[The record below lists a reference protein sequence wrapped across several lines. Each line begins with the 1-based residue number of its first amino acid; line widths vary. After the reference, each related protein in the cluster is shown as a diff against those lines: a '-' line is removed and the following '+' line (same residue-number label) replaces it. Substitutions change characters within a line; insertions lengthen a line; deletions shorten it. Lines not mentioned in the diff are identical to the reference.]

1 MTMRTLSI
9 GLGLA
14 FALSA
19 CARAEK
25 PSSATDSAPPPAANR
40 AQGAALIANAIA
52 ANPTAADSIL
62 KANGQ
67 TADGFQKLM
76 YEIAADSAMSA
87 EYARAKSR

>member
-9 GLGLA
+9 GVGVVLV
-14 FALSA
+14 LSA
-19 CARAEK
+19 CARADK
-25 PSSATDSAPPPAANR
+25 PANTTDTAPPPALNR
-40 AQGAALIANAIA
+40 AEGAALTANAIA

-62 KANGQ
+62 KANGH

-87 EYARAKSR
+87 DYARTKSR

>member
-9 GLGLA
+9 GLGIVL
-14 FALSA
+14 ALSA

-25 PSSATDSAPPPAANR
+25 PASATDAAPPPATNR

-76 YEIAADSAMSA
+76 YEIAADSVMSA